1 MKFSELL
8 TKITLAGENQTP
20 TESKMILGA
29 EIANKAAEHTLK
41 ELEYEK
47 EITCRVIN
55 GNKVKKR
62 KVRKDEEPINSEV
75 EEAK

>member
-20 TESKMILGA
+20 TLEKAQQGL
-29 EIANKAAEHTLK
+29 EIANKAAEHTLS

-47 EITCRVIN
+47 EIVCRVIN

-62 KVRKDEEPINSEV
+62 KVKKDDDHNESEV
-75 EEAK
+75 EAK